1 MHPQDRLFCEIAV
14 QLQLLTRQQATSCM
28 QAQEREA
35 VGQSVAS
42 IALAFGYMDQQAIDT
57 VLHQQQ
63 RVLERRREAREASR
77 AQREVES
84 RAAAGLGNHGQ
95 GDEMAAP
102 TQRPPAPR
110 NPSMSG
116 AAPRRDSL
124 GPGSHHRGSDPGPRY
139 SGEWSEAQQTLDDS
153 RDTRDTIDER
163 PPMRSNR
170 AARDTGDGDPRRT
183 KPLAPPAP
191 DSSVPAMRTSSAP
204 EARASYAPGAR
215 PASYPPGARTGHPI
229 SDSPATKAAADAV
242 LAAAQLDAAA
252 AALRGSMSSPRGTLL
267 ENSGMEQR
275 LSQRAASGR
284 PIPSVRDWRNPSRPP
299 PAADGFEVETPFQA
313 LPAKARTSRPP
324 AIERDGRGSLRAPAL
339 DGLQHIERA
348 LELCA
353 QHGAS
358 DYHLHSGSLPRV
370 RIDGRLHTLA
380 ADEPATEASVEQILA
395 EALGDAERMQLTLDG
410 ELRVIH
416 ESESG
421 IRARLQAFVS
431 EHGPH
436 LQLHVLPLDVPSP
449 EQLGLG
455 MALRALQEKPWGLAI
470 CSGPAGSGVTTTL
483 WSLAQALCSERARHI
498 VTLESP
504 IELNVQCGLGLF
516 EQREVARHVE
526 SFAAGIQWALA
537 EGADVIVVADLLA
550 PGAFEASLQ
559 ATRGR
564 CLVVGGLRAGSSYSA
579 LRRLLCEAQ
588 GDAEIVR
595 RELADGLRLLVHQ
608 RLVPRREPPGRVAAF
623 EVVLGSPRLL
633 RHVRRAELLQL
644 AAALEVSQADELV
657 TLRDALQELVGQ
669 AIITAD
675 VMRSVLGVDRRC
687 LEG

>member
-1 MHPQDRLFCEIAV
+1 M
-14 QLQLLTRQQATSCM
+14 
-28 QAQEREA
+28 
-35 VGQSVAS
+35 
-42 IALAFGYMDQQAIDT
+42 AIDS

-84 RAAAGLGNHGQ
+84 RAAAGLGGSH
-95 GDEMAAP
+95 DELIAP

-110 NPSMSG
+110 NPSVSG
-116 AAPRRDSL
+116 SAPRRDSRS
-124 GPGSHHRGSDPGPRY
+124 PGRSSDPGMRY
-139 SGEWSEAQQTLDDS
+139 SGEWSEAGQGIDESYDM
-153 RDTRDTIDER
+153 RDTIDER
-163 PPMRSNR
+163 PPMRSSR
-170 AARDTGDGDPRRT
+170 AAARDSSEQDPRRT
-183 KPLAPPAP
+183 KPLSPAP
-191 DSSVPAMRTSSAP
+191 DSNTPLARTAEHSSSHP
-204 EARASYAPGAR
+204 PNARAHG
-215 PASYPPGARTGHPI
+215 ASYPPGRSI
-229 SDSPATKAAADAV
+229 SDSPAVRSVADAV
-242 LAAAQLDAAA
+242 LAAAQFDSGAP
-252 AALRGSMSSPRGTLL
+252 RGSVSSARSTLL
-267 ENSGMEQR
+267 ESSGLEQ
-275 LSQRAASGR
+275 QRRDLLAPQRTASGR

-299 PAADGFEVETPFQA
+299 PAADGFDIETPFQP
-313 LPAKARTSRPP
+313 LPAKARSSRPP

-339 DGLQHIERA
+339 DGLQHIDRA

-353 QHGAS
+353 AHGAS
-358 DYHLHSGSLPRV
+358 DYHLHSGSLPRL

-380 ADEPATEASVEQILA
+380 CDEPVTEATVENILA

-449 EQLGLG
+449 EQLGLS
-455 MALRALQEKPWGLAI
+455 MALRALLDKPWGLAI
-470 CSGPAGSGVTTTL
+470 CSGPSGSGVTTTL
-483 WSLAQALCSERARHI
+483 WSLAQALCAERARHI
-498 VTLESP
+498 VSLESP
-504 IELNVQCGLGLF
+504 IELNVQCGIGLF

-537 EGADVIVVADLLA
+537 EGADVIVVGDLLA

-564 CLVVGGLRAGSSYSA
+564 CLVLGGMRAGSSYAA

-623 EVVLGSPRLL
+623 EVVLGSSRLL
-633 RHVRRAELLQL
+633 SHVRKAELLQL
-644 AAALEVSQADELV
+644 A
-657 TLRDALQELVGQ
+657 
-669 AIITAD
+669 
-675 VMRSVLGVDRRC
+675 
-687 LEG
+687 

>member
-1 MHPQDRLFCEIAV
+1 ME
-14 QLQLLTRQQATSCM
+14 
-28 QAQEREA
+28 
-35 VGQSVAS
+35 
-42 IALAFGYMDQQAIDT
+42 
-57 VLHQQQ
+57 QQ
-63 RVLERRREAREASR
+63 RRE
-77 AQREVES
+77 
-84 RAAAGLGNHGQ
+84 L
-95 GDEMAAP
+95 
-102 TQRPPAPR
+102 
-110 NPSMSG
+110 
-116 AAPRRDSL
+116 
-124 GPGSHHRGSDPGPRY
+124 
-139 SGEWSEAQQTLDDS
+139 
-153 RDTRDTIDER
+153 
-163 PPMRSNR
+163 
-170 AARDTGDGDPRRT
+170 
-183 KPLAPPAP
+183 LAPQ
-191 DSSVPAMRTSSAP
+191 RT
-204 EARASYAPGAR
+204 
-215 PASYPPGARTGHPI
+215 
-229 SDSPATKAAADAV
+229 
-242 LAAAQLDAAA
+242 
-252 AALRGSMSSPRGTLL
+252 
-267 ENSGMEQR
+267 
-275 LSQRAASGR
+275 ASGR

-299 PAADGFEVETPFQA
+299 PAADGFEIETPFQP
-313 LPAKARTSRPP
+313 LPTKARSSRPP

-353 QHGAS
+353 AHGAS
-358 DYHLHSGSLPRV
+358 DYHLHSGSLPRL

-380 ADEPATEASVEQILA
+380 SDEVVTEATVENILA

-449 EQLGLG
+449 EQLGLN
-455 MALRALQEKPWGLAI
+455 MALRALQAKPWGLAI
-470 CSGPAGSGVTTTL
+470 CSGPSGSGVTTTL
-483 WSLAQALCSERARHI
+483 WSLAQALCAERARHI
-498 VTLESP
+498 VSLESP
-504 IELNVQCGLGLF
+504 IELNMQCGIGLF

-537 EGADVIVVADLLA
+537 EGADVILVADLLA

-564 CLVVGGLRAGSSYSA
+564 CLVLGGMRAGSSYAA

-623 EVVLGSPRLL
+623 EVVLGSARLL
-633 RHVRRAELLQL
+633 QHVRKAELLQL
-644 AAALEVSQADELV
+644 AAALEVSQPDELV

-675 VMRSVLGVDRRC
+675 TMRSVLGVDRRC